1 MGKTDTSKKPVAKF
15 YKAPRYV
22 LRKHNILE
30 LLRQNPD
37 VKTFLDVGCGAGELA
52 CSLAELGLK
61 GVALDFSTAA
71 IQQAK
76 TIRDERSLTEK
87 DIRFCVGGLENV
99 KNQQFDLIICSEV
112 LEHIEDDVEM
122 LRNLLRHS
130 KKLLISVP
138 AKQRLFDSS
147 DKAVGHFRRY
157 EKDQLQSM
165 LERENLKIEHF
176 VNYGYPFT
184 NVVRLARKALFARK
198 LRANA
203 KASMEDKSKESGI
216 NPIKLPVPAH
226 KIDTERLF
234 YPMYKFSKVFNNHDL
249 GEGYLVFCE
258 KTEAEA

>member
-1 MGKTDTSKKPVAKF
+1 MGKTDTTKAADSKF

-30 LLRQNPD
+30 LLKKNPD

-52 CSLAELGLK
+52 CTLAELGLK
-61 GVALDFSTAA
+61 GVALDFSPAA
-71 IQQAK
+71 IKHAES
-76 TIRDERSLTEK
+76 IRQERGLSSDSIE
-87 DIRFCVGGLENV
+87 FFVGGLEAV
-99 KNQQFDLIICSEV
+99 KGRQFDLIICSEV
-112 LEHIEDDVEM
+112 LEHIEDDATM
-122 LRNLLRHS
+122 LRNLLKHS

-157 EKDQLQSM
+157 EKAQLQEL
-165 LERENLKIEHF
+165 LESHDLRIDHF

-184 NVVRLARKALFARK
+184 NMVRLARKAMFARK

-203 KASMEDKSKESGI
+203 SESMEDKSKESGI
-216 NPIKLPVPAH
+216 NPVKLPIPAH

-234 YPMYKFSKVFNNHDL
+234 YPAYKFSKVFNHRDL

-258 KTEAEA
+258 KAEV